1 MIKVNCLILITGLS
15 LLLSGCNKDVEIK
28 PQFKSSN
35 EATLYDYSSVP
46 AEQFKRKLSFFKEQL
61 GKIFTDQKFILRDE
75 GIAFAPTQSFLV
87 VQIPVERLNEETYQR
102 NIVPR
107 IKDNGWILEKSVKNA
122 DVFCNG
128 KKYQLEIIRP
138 KDYSKE
144 IINEEN
150 RLTFNPIEKE
160 WNIGM
165 YYQEQGILFCR
176 DKLLVSTIK

>member
-1 MIKVNCLILITGLS
+1 M
-15 LLLSGCNKDVEIK
+15 
-28 PQFKSSN
+28 
-35 EATLYDYSSVP
+35 
-46 AEQFKRKLSFFKEQL
+46 
-61 GKIFTDQKFILRDE
+61 

-107 IKDNGWILEKSVKNA
+107 IKDNGWILEKSIKNA

-144 IINEEN
+144 IINEED
-150 RLTFNPIEKE
+150 RLTFTPIEKE

-165 YYQEQGILFCR
+165 YYQDQGTLFCG
-176 DKLLVSTIK
+176 DKLPVITIK

>member
-1 MIKVNCLILITGLS
+1 MIKINCLTLITGLS

-28 PQFKSSN
+28 PQSKSSN
-35 EATLYDYSSVP
+35 EAAPHDYSNVS
-46 AEQFKRKLSFFKEQL
+46 AEQFKGKLSFFKEQL
-61 GKIFTDQKFILRDE
+61 DKIFTDQKFILRDE

-87 VQIPVERLNEETYQR
+87 VQIPVERLNEEIYQR

-107 IKDNGWILEKSVKNA
+107 IKDNGWLLEKRVKNA

-144 IINEEN
+144 TINEED
-150 RLTFNPIEKE
+150 RLTFTPIEKE

-165 YYQEQGILFCR
+165 YYQEQGTLYCGNELPI
-176 DKLLVSTIK
+176 INIQ

>member
-1 MIKVNCLILITGLS
+1 MIKINCLTLITGLS

-28 PQFKSSN
+28 PQSKSSN
-35 EATLYDYSSVP
+35 EAAPHDYSNVS
-46 AEQFKRKLSFFKEQL
+46 AEQFKGKLSFFKEQL
-61 GKIFTDQKFILRDE
+61 DKIFTDQKFILRDE

-87 VQIPVERLNEETYQR
+87 VQIPVERLNEEIYQR

-107 IKDNGWILEKSVKNA
+107 IKDNGWLLEKRVKNA

-144 IINEEN
+144 TINEED
-150 RLTFNPIEKE
+150 RLTFTSIEKE

-165 YYQEQGILFCR
+165 YYQEQGTLFCG
-176 DKLLVSTIK
+176 DKLPVITIK

>member
-1 MIKVNCLILITGLS
+1 MIKINCLILITGLS

-35 EATLYDYSSVP
+35 EATPYDYSGVP

-61 GKIFTDQKFILRDE
+61 DKIFTDQKIILRDE

-128 KKYQLEIIRP
+128 KKYQLEI
-138 KDYSKE
+138 DYSA
-144 IINEEN
+144 
-150 RLTFNPIEKE
+150 
-160 WNIGM
+160 
-165 YYQEQGILFCR
+165 
-176 DKLLVSTIK
+176 

>member
-1 MIKVNCLILITGLS
+1 MVKINFLILIAGLS
-15 LLLSGCNKDVEIK
+15 LLSACNKDGEIK
-28 PQFKSSN
+28 PHSKSPN
-35 EATLYDYSSVP
+35 EAALHDYSNVP
-46 AEQFKRKLSFFKEQL
+46 AEQFKGKLIFFKEQL
-61 GKIFTDQKFILRDE
+61 DKIFIDQKFILRDE

-87 VQIPVERLNEETYQR
+87 VQIPVESLNEETYQR

-107 IKDNGWILEKSVKNA
+107 IKDNGWILEKSIKNA

-150 RLTFNPIEKE
+150 RLTLTPIEKE

-165 YYQEQGILFCR
+165 YYQEQGTLFCG
-176 DKLLVSTIK
+176 DKLPLITIK